1 MTLDQLILGAC
12 EGDETVLSYLEKLSD
27 RDREAL
33 FAPMF
38 AVTRPTVSIRTDSRK
53 TGSAEVAA
61 LKKANPKLSALEKK
75 FTPEQMAALKD
86 LMI

>member
-12 EGDETVLSYLEKLSD
+12 EGDETVLTYLEKLSD
-27 RDREAL
+27 KQREEL

-38 AVTRPTVSIRTDSRK
+38 AVTRPAMSMKVDSRK
-53 TGSAEVAA
+53 AGSAEVAA
-61 LKKANPKLSALEKK
+61 LRKANPKLSALEKK